1 MDIRKEKK
9 LISKIKSGNPRAYKL
24 LYDANVKSLFSFM
37 MQFSKD
43 KDQVAD
49 WVQNAFIKAYNNIDS
64 FSGKSKYS
72 TWLFGIAINEMKSE
86 MRKLSSKNIFS
97 IDNNS
102 EQQEAFNHID
112 EFEWKQEMKELL
124 SELDENK
131 RIVFILFE
139 IEGYNHNEIAEILGM
154 SIGNSRAILSRAKQ
168 ILRKKWMNERGRYE
182 QAK

>member
-1 MDIRKEKK
+1 M
-9 LISKIKSGNPRAYKL
+9 
-24 LYDANVKSLFSFM
+24 LYDANVKPLFSFM

-49 WVQNAFIKAYNNIDS
+49 WVQKAFIKAYNSIGS
-64 FSGKSKYS
+64 FSGKSKFS

-86 MRKLSSKNIFS
+86 MRKLSSKNIF
-97 IDNNS
+97 
-102 EQQEAFNHID
+102 HID
-112 EFEWKQEMKELL
+112 KNIEEHEGFDLVNEFEWKQEMKELL
-124 SELDENK
+124 SVLDENK

-139 IEGYNHNEIAEILGM
+139 IEGYNHNEISKILGM

-168 ILRKKWMNERGRYE
+168 ILRKKWMKERGRYE